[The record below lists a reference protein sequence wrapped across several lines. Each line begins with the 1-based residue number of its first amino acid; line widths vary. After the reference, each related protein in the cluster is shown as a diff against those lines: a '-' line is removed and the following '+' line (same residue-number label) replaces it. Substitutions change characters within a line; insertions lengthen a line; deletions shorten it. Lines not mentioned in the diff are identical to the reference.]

1 MYGVMFDVPAPAE
14 LYHQVADAIDRA
26 QDGVPTDGLLSHVC
40 MATDSGFRIIEV
52 WTSKAACD
60 RFGQE
65 LVGPTIDAVA
75 GDAADT
81 VPTTTEFEV
90 LGLRP
95 QPSGTEAA
103 LPGARASAEDTQYI
117 G

>member
-26 QDGVPTDGLLSHVC
+26 QGGAPTDGLLSHVC
-40 MATDSGFRIIEV
+40 MATESGFRIVEV

-81 VPTTTEFEV
+81 VPTITEFEV
-90 LGLRP
+90 LGM
-95 QPSGTEAA
+95 QPRSSVGEAP